1 MARTF
6 DVEAIAEA
14 MRESREFTRAMF
26 DIVIAESDLRRPPAA
41 GFRPILWHLGHVGAF
56 ESYWILQRLK
66 GDPTFA
72 PRYDAIFDPI
82 KTPREDAN
90 NLPPIA
96 EIEGYLARV
105 REEVLHVLRSLDD
118 ERSNPLLREGYLF
131 NLVIEHEYQHQETL
145 ASLLQLLGPEMKR
158 EVRSEKRG
166 IRGQTEESAAPAKGR
181 ATPGAPSRADHASLP
196 IPHASLDAMVDVP
209 GGPFEMG
216 SRGYP
221 FAYDNEQPPHTVELA
236 GFRMDR
242 YPVTAGEYAEFIA
255 AGGYANRS
263 LWSEAGWEWK
273 EKEQVAAPLYWSRG
287 DGQTQWR
294 VREMFAEIDLRA
306 DHPVTGVSWYEAM
319 AYARF
324 AGKRLPTEAEWEKA
338 AAWDAASQTRRRFS
352 WGDDPRRQ
360 GVANYNFEHWGTTP
374 VTACPQGA
382 SAYGCM
388 DMSGNVWEWTAT
400 VFDAYPGFEVYPYP
414 EYSELWFDGDHRVLK
429 GGSWATRLPL
439 LRCSFRNFWRPGFR
453 IAFAGFRCAADA

>member
-6 DVEAIAEA
+6 DTDAIAETL
-14 MRESREFTRAMF
+14 RESREFTRAMF
-26 DIVIAESDLRRPPAA
+26 DLVIAESDLRRPPAD

-56 ESYWILQRLK
+56 ESYWILQRIK

-72 PRYDAIFDPI
+72 PRYDAVFDPI

-96 EIEGYLARV
+96 EIDSYLTRV
-105 REEVLHVLRSLDD
+105 REEALRFMQSIRDD
-118 ERSNPLLREGYLF
+118 QSHPLLRDGYIF
-131 NLVIEHEYQHQETL
+131 NLIIEHEYQHQETL
-145 ASLLQLLGPEMKR
+145 AYLLQMLAPELKSGYR
-158 EVRSEKRG
+158 IPWRNDALSRG
-166 IRGQTEESAAPAKGR
+166 ADSGFRGQRTEGPVQHSTLSTQHSALNEMAY
-181 ATPGAPSRADHASLP
+181 
-196 IPHASLDAMVDVP
+196 IP

-221 FAYDNEQPPHTVELA
+221 FAYDNEQPPHTVELD
-236 GFRMDR
+236 GFRIDR
-242 YPVTAGEYAEFIA
+242 YPVTNGEYAEFIA
-255 AGGYANRS
+255 AGGYAIRS
-263 LWSEAGWEWK
+263 LWSDAGWEWK
-273 EKEQVAAPLYWSRG
+273 EKQGVAAPLYWSRK
-287 DGQTQWR
+287 DGEARWL
-294 VREMFAEIDLRA
+294 VREMFAETELRA
-306 DHPVTGVSWYEAM
+306 DHPVAGVSWYEAM

-324 AGKRLPTEAEWEKA
+324 IGKRLPTEAEWEKA
-338 AAWDAASQTRRRFS
+338 ASWDAMSQTKRRFS
-352 WGDDPRRQ
+352 WGDDPARPS
-360 GVANYNFEHWGTTP
+360 VANYNFDTWETTP
-374 VTACPQGA
+374 VTLHSAGA
-382 SAYGCM
+382 SAYGCV

-400 VFDAYPGFEVYPYP
+400 VFDGYPGFEAYPYP